1 MKTWYCVTSS
11 FDDRGRVVAAITASK
26 EAETCPESTYTST
39 SRKDIYNDWFGST
52 EEAQRKHKHGWSR
65 PVVHKNRR
73 QGGSRNRPAIK
84 TATPTMGGVRVRS
97 PYKQL
102 TGCNGGHCGVG

>member
-1 MKTWYCVTSS
+1 MIGAEWWPLLRQVKKRKRARKAHAQVQAGKI
-11 FDDRGRVVAAITASK
+11 FIT
-26 EAETCPESTYTST
+26 
-39 SRKDIYNDWFGST
+39 IGL
-52 EEAQRKHKHGWSR
+52 EAQRKHKHGWSR
-65 PVVHKNRR
+65 PVVHKNIR

-102 TGCNGGHCGVG
+102 TGCNGGSCGIG